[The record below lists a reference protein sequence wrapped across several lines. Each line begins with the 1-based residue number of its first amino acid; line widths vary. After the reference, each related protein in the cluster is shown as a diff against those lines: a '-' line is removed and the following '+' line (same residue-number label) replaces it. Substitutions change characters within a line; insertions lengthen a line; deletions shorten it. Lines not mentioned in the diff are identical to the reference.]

1 MNNLSPIVLFVYNRP
16 WHTQQTVEALKKN
29 HLAAQSHLI
38 VFADG
43 VKTPE
48 ASKSVEG
55 VRQYIHAIEGFSK
68 VTVIESEKNLGL
80 AQSIISGVTEVV
92 KQYDKIIVLE
102 DDLLTSPYFL
112 QFMNNALE
120 YYKGDDNVLSIG
132 GYTYPQKLFP
142 LSDFYQHDV
151 YFSSRSCSW
160 GWATW
165 KGKWELADWNVTD
178 FDILKKSRKKQKSFN
193 QAGDDMYDML
203 EKQMSGNLDS
213 WSIRWDYT
221 HFQKEAVCVYP
232 SHSLVNNIGHDGS
245 GVHCDNLKDN
255 RFEVDFDLSKNKYE
269 FIAFKEKNQ
278 KIVEL
283 EKKIHR
289 WGIKQRV
296 RNYLKKR
303 ILRIIGNRSFLNKKY
318 N

>member
-29 HLAAQSHLI
+29 HLAAQSSLFI
-38 VFADG
+38 YSDAPKNENSISA
-43 VKTPE
+43 VKATRKYIKE
-48 ASKSVEG
+48 IKGFKSVK
-55 VRQYIHAIEGFSK
+55 IIEQK
-68 VTVIESEKNLGL
+68 KNQGL
-80 AQSIISGVTEVV
+80 ANSVINGVTEVINQFN
-92 KQYDKIIVLE
+92 KAIVVE
-102 DDLLTSPYFL
+102 DDLITSPFFL
-112 QFMNNALE
+112 KFMNKALE

-165 KGKWELADWNVTD
+165 KGKWNLADWNVTD
-178 FDILKKSRKKQKSFN
+178 FDILKRSPKKQKSFN

-203 EKQMSGNLDS
+203 EKQMSGKMDS

-221 HFQKEAVCVYP
+221 HFQKEAVCVNP
-232 SHSLVNNIGHDGS
+232 SQSLVNNIGHDGS
-245 GVHCDNLKDN
+245 GVHCGNLKDN
-255 RFEVDFDLSKNKYE
+255 RFEVDFDLSKNEYE

-283 EKKIHR
+283 ENKIHR

-303 ILRIIGNRSFLNKKY
+303 ILRIIGSRSFF
-318 N
+318 